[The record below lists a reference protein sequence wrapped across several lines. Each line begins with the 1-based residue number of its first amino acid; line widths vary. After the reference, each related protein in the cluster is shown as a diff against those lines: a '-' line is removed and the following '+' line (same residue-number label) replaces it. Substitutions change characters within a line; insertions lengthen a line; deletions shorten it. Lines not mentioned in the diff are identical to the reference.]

1 MFVSS
6 HHCDNRITDLGVHST
21 PFLCYNTSND
31 TNTLITLRPH
41 QQRALDA
48 MSTADKG
55 QIIVPTGG
63 GKTFIMI
70 QHAKKL
76 LETPNMYLNRPKH
89 IVVVAPRILL
99 AQQLCDDFMEQVKGR
114 VCHAHS
120 GETHYYSTTKALEIA
135 NFVEGCRALHEN
147 AIIFTTYHSLHRVL
161 ESDIPI
167 DAIYFD
173 EAHNSVTRQFFPK
186 AMESSKVAD
195 KCYFFTA
202 TPRTARKNE
211 GIHTRGMNN
220 KFVYGDVLESVPAPE
235 LIANGSIVSPTI
247 VPFTTEMDLDRDTM
261 HETQT
266 RTVINVLDTLDE
278 ESASKVL
285 IAVPSSRILGNMIGH
300 TTLLSQLRLRGYD
313 YLHVTSKY
321 GAYINDKKV
330 NREEFMTT
338 LSEWGKDNN
347 KKFVVMHYSIL
358 SEGINVHGLTHCILL
373 RNLNVVSMAQTI
385 GRVIRM
391 HKDDTKA
398 IAEGRIPAGACQFYR
413 KPTGYLTVPI
423 HNNYGNAVVKRL
435 QRVVDE
441 IFVKG
446 VAPTSIV

>member
-1 MFVSS
+1 M
-6 HHCDNRITDLGVHST
+6 HST

-41 QQRALDA
+41 QARALDA
-48 MSTADKG
+48 MQGADKG
-55 QIIVPTGG
+55 QVIVPTGG

-70 QHAKKL
+70 QHAKQL
-76 LETPNMYLNRPKH
+76 LETFDGYLDRPKH
-89 IVVVAPRILL
+89 IVIVAPRILL
-99 AQQLCDDFMEQVKGR
+99 AQQLCDDFMQHLKGR

-120 GETHYYSTTKALEIA
+120 GETHYYSTTKSAQIA
-135 NFVEGCRALHEN
+135 NFFEGCKMLSEN
-147 AIIFTTYHSLHRVL
+147 LITFTTYHSLHKVL
-161 ESDIPI
+161 DSDAPI

-186 AMESSKVAD
+186 AMAASAIAR

-211 GIHTRGMNN
+211 GIFTRGMNN
-220 KFVYGDVLESVPAPE
+220 KYVYGDVLESVPAPE

-247 VPFTTEMDLDRDTM
+247 VPFNTDMDLDRDTM

-266 RTVINVLDTLDE
+266 KTVINVLDTLDD

-338 LSEWGKDNN
+338 LSDWGKDAN
-347 KKFVVMHYSIL
+347 KKFIVMHYSIL

-391 HKDDTKA
+391 HKDDTQA
-398 IAEGRIPAGACQFYR
+398 IAEGRIPAGACQFYK

-446 VAPTSIV
+446 MAPTAVV